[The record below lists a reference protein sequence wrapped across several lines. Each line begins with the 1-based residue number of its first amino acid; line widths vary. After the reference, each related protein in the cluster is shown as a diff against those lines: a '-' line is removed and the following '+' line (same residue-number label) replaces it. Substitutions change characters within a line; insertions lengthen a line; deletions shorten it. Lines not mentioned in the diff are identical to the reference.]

1 MGTKINI
8 LNEDTIGKIA
18 AGEVVER
25 PASVVKEL
33 IENSIDAL
41 ADSIEVEIQA
51 SGQTL
56 IRVADNG
63 EGMAPEDAKLA
74 CYRHATSKI
83 ASAGDL
89 GHITSMGFRGEALAS
104 IAAVSQM
111 DIVTKTAVDE
121 VGTYLYIESAQV
133 QRIRPAARTTGTTVE
148 VRNLFYNV
156 PARRKFLKREA
167 TEMAEIVNV
176 FGRFVLS
183 HPGIEFKLVHGDRRV
198 LDAPRNSDPADR
210 VKLVLGEEASRGMMR
225 VFASRGG
232 MSLDGFATK
241 PSLTRKDK
249 KNQIFF
255 LNGRFIRT
263 RALSDSLQRAY
274 RSMLER
280 GRYPSSVI
288 FLDIPPE
295 DVDINVHPAKLQAKF
310 RDEKSVRDMVED
322 AVMSALVK
330 MREESSSDLC
340 GPAEKT
346 GPERAGG
353 SKEHSSE
360 TLVLQASPDIQPEFG
375 YKYEDGKPLAGMKG
389 SCLFSFRDG
398 QGENSRKQDFFVTG
412 NCYIV
417 QAGEDGVILT
427 DQHAAH
433 ERVLYE
439 FFTKAFG
446 SSQVEVQSLLFP
458 VRLDLSA
465 AEAVLVENLKDDLA
479 KLGFQIEPFGERSF
493 TIRAVPAIL
502 KDRDVKTVVEDILID
517 LAGSGTGKA
526 EMIDELIKIVSC
538 RSAIKAGARLTDVEI
553 EDLLEQLKKCDLPFT
568 CPHGRP
574 TTIKITVEDL
584 KKMFRRT

>member
-330 MREESSSDLC
+330 MREESSSDLR

-346 GPERAGG
+346 GTERAGG